1 MDRFENILHHFKEE
15 ISLDREN
22 LENLLLFR
30 SGIKESLM
38 EDVAVNFESY
48 EFYGSIYLGSWRG
61 KKLVDRVD
69 Y

>member
-1 MDRFENILHHFKEE
+1 M
-15 ISLDREN
+15 DREN